1 MGNSEWEMAHRS
13 WLIDHGWGMWR
24 EALAIAR
31 KSFATDYTNF
41 LLDVKGHS
49 GERMDLEELWFRCAP
64 TKCSIGVKIH
74 PASQDLIDEE
84 NEMSENEFRIEKDSL
99 GELKVPAKALY
110 GVQTER
116 AVENFPISGLRPWRA
131 FIWSV
136 AVIKRAAAEVN
147 TDLGLFND
155 REVDGKKFTA
165 KQLSDA
171 IVKAAQEVMDGKWDA
186 EFVVDPF
193 QAGAGTSHNM
203 NANEVIANRATQIL
217 GGELGKYY
225 VHPNDHVNM
234 AQSTNDV
241 IPAAIRLGG
250 LWRLEELL
258 SALKGLQSALEAKS
272 REFDDIIK
280 SGRTHLQDAVP
291 VRMGQEFGAYAK
303 AVEREAERIARSA
316 EGMRRLGIGGT
327 AVGSGLN
334 AHPEY
339 HKRMIQKLSELTGLK
354 LYESDNLF
362 ESMQS
367 LADAADFSGSIRTLA
382 LTLIRIA
389 NDFRLLASGPS
400 TGLDEIRLP
409 AVQPGSSIMPG
420 KVNPVMAEMLDQA
433 MFHVI
438 GCDMTIAMAVQAGQ
452 LELNV
457 MMPIAAHNLF
467 EMMQVTIGAV
477 NAFTERAVKGLTA
490 NREKAEGW
498 LAKNAIVVTALN
510 PVIGYSQGAGLVKE
524 ALAKNASIRELAM
537 QKAKAGLLK
546 HRDED
551 RPVTVEEIDS
561 ALSDLRKLTEGGIAG
576 GGGGG

>member
-1 MGNSEWEMAHRS
+1 MSTR
-13 WLIDHGWGMWR
+13 
-24 EALAIAR
+24 
-31 KSFATDYTNF
+31 
-41 LLDVKGHS
+41 DV
-49 GERMDLEELWFRCAP
+49 R
-64 TKCSIGVKIH
+64 V
-74 PASQDLIDEE
+74 
-84 NEMSENEFRIEKDSL
+84 EKDSL
-99 GELKVPAKALY
+99 GEVNVPAGAYY
-110 GVQTER
+110 GVQTQR
-116 AVENFPISGLRPWRA
+116 AIENFAITRMRPWRA
-131 FIWSV
+131 FIWSIGL
-136 AVIKRAAAEVN
+136 IKRAAAEVN
-147 TDLGLFND
+147 YDLGLFKD

-165 KQLSDA
+165 RQLSEA
-171 IVKAAQEVMDGKWDA
+171 IAQAAQEVMDRKWDA

-241 IPAAIRLGG
+241 IPTAIRLGA
-250 LWRLEELL
+250 LWRLDELL
-258 SALKGLQSALEAKS
+258 ASLKGLHDALELKAE
-272 REFDDIIK
+272 EFDDIVK

-291 VRMGQEFGAYAK
+291 VRLGQEFGAYAK
-303 AVEREAERIARSA
+303 AVERESKRIERSA
-316 EGMRRLGIGGT
+316 EGLRRLGIGGT

-339 HKRMIQKLSELTGLK
+339 HKRMVRKLSELSGLQ

-367 LADAADFSGSIRTLA
+367 NADAADFSGSLRTLA

-400 TGLDEIRLP
+400 TGLDEIHLP

-438 GCDMTIAMAVQAGQ
+438 GCDITVALAVQAGQ

-457 MMPIAAHNLF
+457 MMPIIAHDLF
-467 EMMQVTIGAV
+467 EMMQVLIGSI

-498 LAKNAIVVTALN
+498 LAKNAILVTALN
-510 PVIGYSQGAGLVKE
+510 PVIGYSQGAALVKE
-524 ALAKNASIRELAM
+524 ALARNAAIRDVAVE
-537 QKAKAGLLK
+537 KARAGALK
-546 HRDED
+546 HRDEN
-551 RPVTVEEIDS
+551 RPVTVEEIED

-576 GGGGG
+576 GGAGGG

>member
-1 MGNSEWEMAHRS
+1 MTTK
-13 WLIDHGWGMWR
+13 DF
-24 EALAIAR
+24 R
-31 KSFATDYTNF
+31 K
-41 LLDVKGHS
+41 
-49 GERMDLEELWFRCAP
+49 
-64 TKCSIGVKIH
+64 
-74 PASQDLIDEE
+74 
-84 NEMSENEFRIEKDSL
+84 EKDSL
-99 GELKVPAKALY
+99 GELQVPASALY
-110 GVQTER
+110 GVQTQR

-136 AVIKRAAAEVN
+136 AAVKRAASIVN
-147 TDLGLFND
+147 FELGLFND

-171 IVKAAQEVMDGKWDA
+171 IVQAATEVMDGKWDT
-186 EFVVDPF
+186 EFMVDPF

-217 GGELGKYY
+217 GGGIGKYY

-241 IPAAIRLGG
+241 IPTSIRLGA
-250 LWRLEELL
+250 LWRLDELL
-258 SALKGLQSALEAKS
+258 ASLRNLQSALEAKAK
-272 REFDDIIK
+272 EFDDVVK

-291 VRMGQEFGAYAK
+291 VRLGQELGAYAK
-303 AVEREAERIARSA
+303 AVERDSERIRRSA
-316 EGMRRLGIGGT
+316 EGLRRLGIGGT

-339 HKRMIQKLSELTGLK
+339 HPRMVKTLSSMTGIELQT
-354 LYESDNLF
+354 SDNLF

-367 LADAADFSGSIRTLA
+367 MADAADFSASLRTLA

-389 NDFRLLASGPS
+389 NDFRLLSSGPS

-420 KVNPVMAEMLDQA
+420 KVNPVLAEMLDQA

-438 GCDMTIAMAVQAGQ
+438 GCDTTVAMAVQAGQ

-457 MMPIAAHNLF
+457 MMPIIAHNLF
-467 EMMQVTIGAV
+467 EMMQVVIGSV

-490 NREKAEGW
+490 NKEKAEGW
-498 LAKNAIVVTALN
+498 LSKNAIIVTALN
-510 PVIGYSQGAGLVKE
+510 PVIGYSQGAALVKE
-524 ALAKNASIRELAM
+524 AIANNASIKELALE
-537 QKAKAGLLK
+537 KANTGALK

-551 RPVTVEEIDS
+551 RPVKPEEIEA
-561 ALSDLRKLTEGGIAG
+561 ALNDLKKLTDGGIVGGVSG
-576 GGGGG
+576 GG